1 MEYEI
6 DRTVCRQCSGEKKC
20 TKMCDV
26 HTCKALINYLKSVDI
41 SETHIG
47 EFSSRTRGGKQDLIV
62 SGHQVYGLTLEV
74 GSILTDISTVLDA
87 TRKFQNNS
95 GRTVVQMLNASK
107 DELGL
112 TLEDAKY
119 YVDFISRINSNKV
132 VIVPF
137 KPETHCIVST
147 PKGYQSE
154 TDGIITNIAWRT
166 NKETH
171 KLEATVRFK
180 QSKGTEMEPSIVY
193 KMSEYMD
200 MFKIKSLN
208 SADKGEKI
216 DTSLIQ
222 MTDYGIIKP
231 IEIQY
236 KNSSIAIDNT
246 YIYYTVDSIT
256 KIIGGWNPSGDLV
269 IVDNVKGKHMTKIKE
284 NMSLIKSHRKYIAP
298 YTLYEVNTISL

>member
-6 DRTVCRQCSGEKKC
+6 DRTVCKQCSGEKKC

-26 HTCKALINYLKSVDI
+26 HTCKALINYLKNVDV

-47 EFSSRTRGGKQDLIV
+47 EFSSRVKGGKQDLIV

-74 GSILTDISTVLDA
+74 GSILTDISTTLDA

-95 GRTVVQMLNASK
+95 GRTVIQMLNASK
-107 DELGL
+107 NELGL
-112 TLEDAKY
+112 TLEEAKHY
-119 YVDFISRINSNKV
+119 ADIISKINSNKI

-137 KPETHCIVST
+137 KPETHCKVAT

-154 TDGIITNIAWRT
+154 MDGVITTIAWRT

-180 QSKGTEMEPSIVY
+180 PSKGSGNEPTIVY

-200 MFKIKSLN
+200 MFKIKALN
-208 SADKGEKI
+208 TVDKGEKTDVNI
-216 DTSLIQ
+216 IR

-231 IEIQY
+231 IEVRY

-246 YIYYTVDSIT
+246 YIYYTVDNIT
-256 KIIGGWNPSGDLV
+256 KIVGGWNLSGDLT
-269 IVDNVKGKHMTKIKE
+269 IIDNVKGKHMTKIKE

-298 YTLYEVNTISL
+298 YTLYETNTIEL